1 VVDVDLTVLVSGGV
15 TLTRDQGQL
24 RHLLPG
30 VWVPGQ
36 PARAGDEMMS
46 AQPSIGRLAGG
57 AVRARGKVGLA

>member
-1 VVDVDLTVLVSGGV
+1 V
-15 TLTRDQGQL
+15 TLTRDQGRL